1 MIPKTSELP
10 FGRLRGFRRSF
21 QAADVH
27 GGPEMGGVR
36 VPPLPGGDPHR
47 QAWKPRGLSKTDLRK
62 LFVNIYQNNDGLWA

>member
-47 QAWKPRGLSKTDLRK
+47 QARKPRGVIAPLTMVR
-62 LFVNIYQNNDGLWA
+62 YGWGMQG